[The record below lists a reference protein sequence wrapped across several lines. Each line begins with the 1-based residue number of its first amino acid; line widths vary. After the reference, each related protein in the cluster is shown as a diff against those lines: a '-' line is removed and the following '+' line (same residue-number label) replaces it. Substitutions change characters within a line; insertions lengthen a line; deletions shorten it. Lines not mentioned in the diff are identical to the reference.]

1 MIAAPWKKMKAD
13 DFGGENM
20 PLHASDLRHPFA
32 RQSAALSEFF
42 KMQEF
47 GRFAV
52 TLTSAAKSPNS

>member
-1 MIAAPWKKMKAD
+1 MKAD